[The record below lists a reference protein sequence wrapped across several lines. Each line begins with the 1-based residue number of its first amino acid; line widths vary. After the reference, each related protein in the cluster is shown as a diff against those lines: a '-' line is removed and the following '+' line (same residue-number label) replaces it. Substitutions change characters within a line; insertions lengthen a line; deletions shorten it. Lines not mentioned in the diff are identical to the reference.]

1 MNHKKIIEFVDVNY
15 GIKIN
20 SIKSLEDGVTK
31 SLVLTSESAKYIL
44 KFALK
49 SFEHTIKESLNVL
62 RYLELKSF
70 SSPKVILTNSGETNT
85 LLEDET
91 IAFLYHFTEG
101 SHIEDDVDY
110 IKLGSLVGELHE
122 HMKDYPTSLSIH
134 SKDYFVDRYVR
145 ILEQKEYSQKKISD
159 YIKLGDLLWDNIKEL
174 PSGYCHGDLHLGN
187 IIKTL
192 DGNYSILDFDTSC
205 LAFSAYDIMVLC
217 NSTDYFVYQESEF
230 EATITNINQFLL
242 GYEQYRKL
250 SKNEK
255 DSLYYLI
262 GIYHY
267 QLQATIIE
275 IYGIDCVDHEFIDKQ
290 YNWLMAWKLSCD
302 QYLGV
307 EI

>member
-20 SIKSLEDGVTK
+20 SIKPLEDGVTK

-70 SSPKVILTNSGETNT
+70 SSPKVILTHSGETNT
-85 LLEDET
+85 LLENET

-101 SHIEDDVDY
+101 GHIEDDVDY

-134 SKDYFVDRYVR
+134 SKDYFVDRYIR

-159 YIKLGDLLWDNIKEL
+159 YIDLGDLLWDNIKEL
-174 PSGYCHGDLHLGN
+174 PNGYCHGDLHLGN

-205 LAFSAYDIMVLC
+205 LAFPAYDIMVIC
-217 NSTDYFVYQESEF
+217 NATDYFVYIESDF
-230 EATITNINQFLL
+230 ETTVSNINRFLI

-275 IYGIDCVDHEFIDKQ
+275 IYGIDCVDYEFIDKQ

-302 QYLGV
+302 QYLGI
-307 EI
+307 ES